1 MLTAQNIKFSYGEGF
16 TIDQLSFKIN
26 QSEIV
31 GLIGQSGSGKSTFLK
46 IMAGLLQSSS
56 GELKLDEEIIQ
67 GPDFKLV
74 PGHKSIKLVNQSN
87 SLFPNINIFENIV
100 YELRKF
106 KKEYQDKRVSYLTK
120 KLKINHLTNKLPRE
134 LSGGEIQRV
143 MIAKAIADEPK
154 VLLLDEPFANL
165 DGINKRNAMLLL
177 QKIVIQENI
186 ACVLV
191 THDIQDAFGMADRLI
206 IMKDGKIVQEGSS
219 ENIYFKPKNK
229 YVANLTGET
238 FAVNFEDRKF
248 NIRPENFILSDNGK
262 YSAVVEK
269 SIFRGA
275 FFEILFYYENQ
286 LLYLRSQKS
295 LIENSNFKFDIN
307 ISV

>member
-1 MLTAQNIKFSYGEGF
+1 MLTAQKINFSYGDGF
-16 TIDQLSFKIN
+16 TIDELNFKIN
-26 QSEIV
+26 QSEII

-46 IMAGLLQSSS
+46 ILAGLIQTSS
-56 GELKLDEEIIQ
+56 GEIKLEDEIVK

-87 SLFPNINIFENIV
+87 SLFPNIDIFENIA

-106 KKEYQDKRVSYLTK
+106 KKDYQEKRVGYLTK

-165 DGINKRNAMLLL
+165 DGINKRNAMFLL
-177 QKIVIQENI
+177 QKIVIQEKI

-191 THDIQDAFGMADRLI
+191 THDIQDAFGMADNLI
-206 IMKDGKIVQEGSS
+206 IMKDGKIIQEGNS

-238 FAVNFEDRKF
+238 FLINIEEKKI
-248 NIRPENFILSDNGK
+248 NIRPENFNLNDAGK
-262 YSAVVEK
+262 YSAIVEK

-275 FFEILFYYENQ
+275 YFEILFYFENQ
-286 LLYLRSQKS
+286 LLYLRSQKP
-295 LIENSNFKFDIN
+295 LVENSNFNFDIN
-307 ISV
+307 LHI